1 MTYFRCSI
9 LHMKQLL
16 LAASLFL
23 VSGLFNVTNAQ
34 NKALKITI
42 DHVALYVV
50 NLEKEASF
58 YRDVLQFDTLAEPFH
73 DGKHAW
79 FTIGPGIAMH
89 IIQGAEKPK
98 EYFKNNHLCL
108 SVASIEA
115 FTKRL
120 NSMKI
125 GFEDKEGKQGAI
137 TNRVDGVHQIWL
149 KDPEGYWIEVN
160 DAKHG

>member
-1 MTYFRCSI
+1 MAYFRFSI

-16 LAASLFL
+16 LAACIFL
-23 VSGLFNVTNAQ
+23 MTGFFTAANAQ
-34 NKALKITI
+34 KNQPRITI

-50 NLEKEASF
+50 DLEKEAGF

-108 SVASIEA
+108 SVPSIEA

-120 NSMKI
+120 KTMKI
-125 GFEDKEGKQGAI
+125 AFEDKEGVQGAI
-137 TNRVDGVHQIWL
+137 TNRVDGVHQIWI

-160 DAKHG
+160 DVKHG

>member
-1 MTYFRCSI
+1 MAYFRSSI
-9 LHMKQLL
+9 LHMKQIL
-16 LAASLFL
+16 LAASILL
-23 VSGLFNVTNAQ
+23 VSGLFNGVNAQ
-34 NKALKITI
+34 NAKPRITI

-50 NLEKEASF
+50 DLDKEAGF

-98 EYFKNNHLCL
+98 EYFKNNHLCM
-108 SVASIEA
+108 SVPSIEA

-120 NSMKI
+120 KSMKI
-125 GFEDKEGKQGAI
+125 NFEDKEGVSGAI

>member
-1 MTYFRCSI
+1 MAYFRCSI
-9 LHMKQLL
+9 LHMKHLL

-23 VSGLFNVTNAQ
+23 VFGLFNGTNAQ
-34 NKALKITI
+34 NKAPKITI

-58 YRDVLQFDTLAEPFH
+58 YRDVLQFDTLAEPFR

-125 GFEDKEGKQGAI
+125 GFEDKEGKKGAI

>member
-1 MTYFRCSI
+1 MAYFRCSI
-9 LHMKQLL
+9 LHMKHLL
-16 LAASLFL
+16 FAASLFL
-23 VSGLFNVTNAQ
+23 VAGLFNGTNAQ